1 MHFYKFTQTGKGIV
15 TSTAPLSQTMETKQ
29 IGGIEVPVRVQT
41 GDVKFGFT
49 AISPELS
56 ASMKLQV
63 GDKLPLEITDKPVV
77 NNVTGE
83 VVPNLYWAH

>member
-1 MHFYKFTQTGKGIV
+1 MYFYKFTQTGKGIV
-15 TSTAPLSQTMETKQ
+15 TSTAPLSQTMETKT
-29 IGGIEVPVRVQT
+29 IGGIA
-41 GDVKFGFT
+41 KL
-49 AISPELS
+49 A

-63 GDKLPLEITDKPVV
+63 GDKLPLELTDKPVV